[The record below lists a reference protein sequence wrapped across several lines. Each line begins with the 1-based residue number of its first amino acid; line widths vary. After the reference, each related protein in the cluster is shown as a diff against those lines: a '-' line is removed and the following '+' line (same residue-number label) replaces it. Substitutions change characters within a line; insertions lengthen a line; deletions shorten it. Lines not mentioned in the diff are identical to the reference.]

1 MQQRPAIYDELKRSI
16 REKYSSIPQNDG
28 EMIVD
33 ALRMFNDELMGTR
46 DINRILKEAGELIF
60 SLFGFKEVLIGLRE
74 TNGLFRYSVIL
85 GHSKRAEEA
94 IVEAEY
100 RIEEMS
106 CSEDFPCIMV
116 SNQTEFCFKEDL
128 PDDEKE
134 IKQFNRPS
142 EISVERTTLDDMIE
156 GDYLDVFIYGPEDR
170 MLGWIEVAYP
180 TNGKFPSR
188 ETIRGL
194 ELLASTIGVAMT
206 HLENPK

>member
-1 MQQRPAIYDELKRSI
+1 MQQRPAIYEELKRSI
-16 REKYSSIPQNDG
+16 RERYSSIPQNDG

-33 ALRMFNDELMGTR
+33 ALRMFNDELIGTR
-46 DINRILKEAGELIF
+46 DVDQILREAGELIF

-74 TNGLFRYSVIL
+74 TNGLFRYSVII

-94 IVEAEY
+94 IVKAEY

-134 IKQFNRPS
+134 VKQFNRPS
-142 EISVERTTLDDMIE
+142 EISVERTTLDDMME

-206 HLENPK
+206 HLENSK

>member
-1 MQQRPAIYDELKRSI
+1 MQQRPAIYEELKRSI
-16 REKYSSIPQNDG
+16 RERYSSIPQNDG

-33 ALRMFNDELMGTR
+33 ALRMFNDELIETR
-46 DINRILKEAGELIF
+46 DVDQILREAGELIF
-60 SLFGFKEVLIGLRE
+60 SLFGFKEVLIGIRE
-74 TNGLFRYSVIL
+74 TNGLFRYSVII

-134 IKQFNRPS
+134 VKQFNRPS
-142 EISVERTTLDDMIE
+142 EISVERTTLDDMME

-180 TNGKFPSR
+180 TNGKFPPR

-206 HLENPK
+206 YLGIQK